1 MTEDIS
7 HYFAIHRYAGPST
20 WCYGVKQKRITNFS
34 LKVIIKLLF
43 AF

>member
-7 HYFAIHRYAGPST
+7 HYSAIRRRAGPTT
-20 WCYGVKQKRITNFS
+20 WCYGVKQERITKFS
-34 LKVIIKLLF
+34 SKVFIKLLF